1 MWIDTSTITNLLC
14 YPFTCVTSLGLY
26 GTLPTSP
33 PMKVISLGS
42 SGIAQSNTCGTH
54 VTDFLQELEKKG
66 DGVEEEKSDDEKPK
80 AKKPAE
86 GEEEEDLDEEVE
98 EEEVEEVRPGK

>member
-1 MWIDTSTITNLLC
+1 MLSFYMCHIIRPIWYTSH
-14 YPFTCVTSLGLY
+14 FTAHERYLAWVLRT
-26 GTLPTSP
+26 
-33 PMKVISLGS
+33 
-42 SGIAQSNTCGTH
+42 QSNTCGTH

-80 AKKPAE
+80 AKKNAE
-86 GEEEEDLDEEVE
+86 GEEEEDLEEEVE